1 MDFKMFKEKEE
12 AKAKPSDSQSPESAA
27 LLKEK
32 KFRESKEFLGLP
44 KRRQLLLFSVALAA
58 ILILSALI
66 LAPPRLYGAF
76 TGLGVMIAFIPYSLY
91 SYLEQSVL
99 KDMEDN
105 LPEFLRDI
113 AESRKTGMTLPE
125 AVYKSMRID
134 YGKLTPEV
142 KKMAYQISWG
152 VPFEDV
158 LKRFAK
164 RAKSRF
170 IERSIAIIIQA
181 QVSGGALTDTL
192 DSVAR
197 DATLIKEAEKERKSK
212 LNQQTMIMYAIY
224 ILFVIIVISLQKLM
238 IPLITSK
245 GFTLATQN
253 PEEIISFYRNLFF
266 SMIVIQ
272 AVFNGMLAGQ
282 ISEGSPVIGL
292 KHSAIFLAFGVVAS
306 WIFIF

>member
-1 MDFKMFKEKEE
+1 MEFKMFGNKEE
-12 AKAKPSDSQSPESAA
+12 KAEKSISQPKPGTTLPT
-27 LLKEK
+27 EK
-32 KFRESKEFLGLP
+32 KTKEPKEFLGLP
-44 KRRQLLLFSVALAA
+44 KKQQLLLFSVALAA
-58 ILILSALI
+58 ILILLAIL

-76 TGLGVMIAFIPYSLY
+76 IGLGFMIAFIPYSLY
-91 SYLEQSVL
+91 SYFEQSAI

-125 AVYKSMRID
+125 AVYKSMRVD

-152 VPFEDV
+152 VPFDEV
-158 LKRFAK
+158 LQRFAK

-212 LNQQTMIMYAIY
+212 LNQQALIMYAIY

-292 KHSAIFLAFGVVAS
+292 KHSAIFLVFGVVAS
-306 WIFIF
+306 WLFIF